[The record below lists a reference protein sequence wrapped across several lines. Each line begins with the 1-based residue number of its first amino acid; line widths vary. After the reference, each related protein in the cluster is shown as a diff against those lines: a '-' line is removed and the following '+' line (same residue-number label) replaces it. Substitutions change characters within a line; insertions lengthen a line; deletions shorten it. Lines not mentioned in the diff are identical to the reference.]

1 METAA
6 RLGLRVPGDLSVA
19 YFASQWELNVDV
31 DPTAVKLPE
40 GEMATLGVELLLK
53 RVARMD
59 AAAVGTQ
66 HMIPGTLKI
75 GSTTGPVP
83 AG

>member
-1 METAA
+1 MSSLAAILQQPLRPTALIAYNHMAYDTIME
-6 RLGLRVPGDLSVA
+6 
-19 YFASQWELNVDV
+19 
-31 DPTAVKLPE
+31 TAVKLPE

-66 HMIPGTLKI
+66 HMIPGPLKI
-75 GSTTGPVP
+75 GSTTGPAP
-83 AG
+83 AD